1 MCVRVCDCARARARA
16 CAGVHVRGCKSV
28 CVCVLR
34 KRGVEDGCVVVCV
47 HVWVCGCVGGGNKGA
62 GAKKNESV
70 SDLIGLRGWSWML
83 ELFEGI

>member
-1 MCVRVCDCARARARA
+1 MCFEKKGGGGWVC
-16 CAGVHVRGCKSV
+16 GC
-28 CVCVLR
+28 
-34 KRGVEDGCVVVCV
+34 GCVVVCV